1 MAVAEPYVREAG
13 SGPAVVCVHAN
24 ATSSVQWHPLMALLS
39 ERYHVFAPD
48 SYGAGRSCDWP
59 SDRRIQLRDEVDL
72 LEPVLAAASPCTM
85 VGHSY
90 GGAVAL
96 IAALS
101 APHRIRGLVL
111 FEPTLFALVD
121 QSQPSPNGVEG
132 IREAAA
138 AAAAALDARHPS
150 DAAKHFLDYWMGTGT
165 WASMPAE
172 RKPAIEDSIRNVR
185 RWAHALFTE
194 PTPVDAFAALQ
205 MPVLYMLGARSP
217 ESAHAVADVLIPV
230 LSHVR
235 VVEFDGLGHMGPVT
249 HPDLV
254 NAEIA
259 RFLEETP
266 GRAS

>member
-1 MAVAEPYVREAG
+1 MAVAEPHFREAG

-24 ATSSVQWHPLMALLS
+24 ATSSVQWLPLMARLS
-39 ERYHVFAPD
+39 ESHHVLAPD
-48 SYGAGRSCDWP
+48 SYGAGRSPDWP
-59 SDRRIQLRDEVDL
+59 SDRLIELRDEVDL
-72 LEPVLAAASPCTM
+72 LEPIIAAASPCGI

-101 APHRIRGLVL
+101 APHRISGLML

-121 QSQPSPNGVEG
+121 QRQASPNGVDG
-132 IREAAA
+132 IRSAAA
-138 AAAAALDARHPS
+138 AAAAALDAGRPG
-150 DAAKHFLDYWMGTGT
+150 DAAEHFIDYWMGTGT
-165 WASMPAE
+165 WSSMPSE

-194 PTPVDAFAALQ
+194 PTPVDAFAALE

-217 ESAHAVADVLIPV
+217 ESVHAVADVLIPV
-230 LSHVR
+230 LPQVR
-235 VVEFDGLGHMGPVT
+235 VVEFEGVGHMGPVT

-259 RFLEETP
+259 SFLETL
-266 GRAS
+266 GNRS